1 VALSNLAARV
11 VVAVVAIP
19 AIIAAVYAGGAV
31 FAIVLGVVAA
41 LAARELFEIAAQ
53 GGYTPLRRAGI
64 AIAFL
69 LPLAVHFF
77 RAGRFA
83 PPVIALGAMVIVAL
97 LIAALW
103 RRPPDRHPLGAVATT
118 LLGVCYTGLLLSF
131 AYALRYHNYVVTAR
145 AGTALVLYPLVLTWI
160 SDTAGYFVGRALGR
174 HKLMPSVSP
183 GKTVEGAAGALAF
196 TMLASWA
203 YVRFALVPIASLGMR
218 LWVALALGA
227 AIGAAVQLGDLVES
241 LLKREG
247 GVKDSSHLLP
257 GHGGVLDR
265 IDGMLFA
272 LPVAYFLFTFPHVL
286 LFVIR

>member
-1 VALSNLAARV
+1 
-11 VVAVVAIP
+11 
-19 AIIAAVYAGGAV
+19 
-31 FAIVLGVVAA
+31 
-41 LAARELFEIAAQ
+41 
-53 GGYTPLRRAGI
+53 
-64 AIAFL
+64 
-69 LPLAVHFF
+69 
-77 RAGRFA
+77 
-83 PPVIALGAMVIVAL
+83 
-97 LIAALW
+97 
-103 RRPPDRHPLGAVATT
+103 
-118 LLGVCYTGLLLSF
+118 
-131 AYALRYHNYVVTAR
+131 
-145 AGTALVLYPLVLTWI
+145 VLYPLVLTWI